1 MRKTAIFGAILGVF
15 FALFA
20 VVLDRFFP
28 PPDPRALPVSATVSD
43 RNGALLRAF
52 TVPGGQWRL
61 PARIADIDPLF
72 IEMTVAYEDRRFRY
86 HPGID
91 PLALVRAAYQ
101 LVTTGRIVSGG
112 STLSMQLARL
122 LEPREDRSVAAKLRQ
137 MARAVQ
143 LEWRYSKD
151 EILAWYLT
159 LAPYGGNLEGVRA
172 ASLAYFGKEPR
183 ELSVAE
189 AALLVAL
196 PQSPESRR
204 PDRNNTQISDARSR
218 VLARMK
224 TAGVVTAPDAELA
237 MAQAMPTAR
246 LNLPVFAA
254 HASFEAKNSGETRLT
269 IDRNMQ
275 EAAEKIAL
283 RHAKALGPQLSVA
296 ILIADH
302 RSGEILARV
311 GSAALFD
318 EGRKGWIDMTR
329 AIRSPGSTL
338 KPFIYALAFDNG
350 IAEARTLIEDRPE
363 DFGGYR
369 PKNFTED
376 FRGTVTLREALQ
388 LSLNIPAV
396 KLLDAAGPLRL
407 VSLFR
412 NAGVSPHLPRD
423 ANPTLAIALGGLGV
437 TLEELVT
444 LYTALPRGGT
454 PAQLREAM
462 SLGGEAREQA
472 PSNALFGPAASW
484 QVADI
489 LSGTQ
494 PPDGMKERGIAY
506 KTGTSYGYRDAWAV
520 GFDGRLVIG
529 VWVGRADGTA
539 VPDLTGRKAAAPILF
554 ETFDAVAPVPT
565 RLVAPKDF
573 RVASA
578 VPKPL
583 QRFDRPSGPRKTV
596 TAPPAIVFPPDGASV
611 ARGKSA
617 AGDLRPVVLK
627 LQGGTAPF
635 NWLVDGRPVGA
646 AARQRQI
653 AWMPEG
659 TGYSRLT
666 VIDSEGRSATVGI
679 YLAGME

>member
-1 MRKTAIFGAILGVF
+1 MFGAILGVF
-15 FALFA
+15 LALFA
-20 VVLDRFFP
+20 VVLDRIFP
-28 PPDPRALPVSATVSD
+28 PPDPRDLPVSATVSD

-52 TVPGGQWRL
+52 TVSGGQWRL
-61 PARIADIDPLF
+61 PARIADIDPLLVA
-72 IEMTVAYEDRRFRY
+72 MTVAYEDRRFRY
-86 HPGID
+86 HPGVD
-91 PLALVRAAYQ
+91 PLALARAAYQ
-101 LVTTGRIVSGG
+101 LVTNGRIVSGG

-122 LEPREDRSVAAKLRQ
+122 LEPREDRSIAAKLRQ
-137 MARAVQ
+137 MARAFQ
-143 LEWRYSKD
+143 LEWRYSKN

-183 ELSVAE
+183 KLGVGE

-204 PDRNNTQISDARSR
+204 PDRSKSQISEARGR

-224 TAGVVTAPDAELA
+224 AAGVITAPDAEIAL
-237 MAQAMPTAR
+237 AQALPSAR

-254 HASFEAKNSGETRLT
+254 HASFEAKSAGETRLT
-269 IDRNMQ
+269 IDRSMQ
-275 EAAEKIAL
+275 EAAEKIAF
-283 RHAKALGPQLSVA
+283 RRAKTLGPQLSVA
-296 ILIADH
+296 VMIVDH

-329 AIRSPGSTL
+329 AVRSPGSTL

-369 PKNFTED
+369 PKNFTQD

-407 VSLFR
+407 MSLFR

-444 LYTALPRGGT
+444 LYTALPRGGM
-454 PAQLREAM
+454 PAQLRETM
-462 SLGGEAREQA
+462 SLGGEAREHA
-472 PSNALFGPAASW
+472 ASNVLFGPAASW

-494 PPDGMKERGIAY
+494 PPDGMKDRGIAY
-506 KTGTSYGYRDAWAV
+506 KTGTSYGFRDTWAV

-529 VWVGRADGTA
+529 VWVGRPDGTA

-554 ETFDAVAPVPT
+554 ETFDAVSPQATKLIMPQ
-565 RLVAPKDF
+565 DF
-573 RVASA
+573 RLADA

-583 QRFDRPSGPRKTV
+583 QRFDRPSGSLKTV
-596 TAPPAIVFPPDGASV
+596 TAAPAIVFPPDGASV
-611 ARGKSA
+611 ARSKSA
-617 AGDLRPVVLK
+617 AGDLRPVILK

-646 AARQRQI
+646 PARQRQKS
-653 AWMPEG
+653 WMPQG
-659 TGYSRLT
+659 AGYSRLT
-666 VIDSEGRSATVGI
+666 VIDSEGRSASVGI

>member
-1 MRKTAIFGAILGVF
+1 MTA
-15 FALFA
+15 
-20 VVLDRFFP
+20 
-28 PPDPRALPVSATVSD
+28 
-43 RNGALLRAF
+43 
-52 TVPGGQWRL
+52 
-61 PARIADIDPLF
+61 
-72 IEMTVAYEDRRFRY
+72 AYEDRRFRY
-86 HPGID
+86 HPGVD
-91 PLALVRAAYQ
+91 PLALARATYQ
-101 LVTTGRIVSGG
+101 LVTNGRIVSGG

-122 LEPREDRSVAAKLRQ
+122 LEPREDRSVGAKLRQ
-137 MARAVQ
+137 MARALQ

-151 EILAWYLT
+151 EILTWYLT

-183 ELSVAE
+183 KLSVAE

-204 PDRNNTQISDARSR
+204 PDRGRTQISEARSR
-218 VLARMK
+218 VLARMMA
-224 TAGVVTAPDAELA
+224 AGIITPPDAEVA
-237 MAQAMPTAR
+237 AAQSLPTAR

-254 HASFEAKNSGETRLT
+254 HASFEAKSAGETRLT
-269 IDRNMQ
+269 IDRAMQ

-283 RHAKALGPQLSVA
+283 RHAKTLGPQLSVA
-296 ILIADH
+296 VMIADH

-350 IAEARTLIEDRPE
+350 IAEPRTLIEDRPE

-369 PKNFTED
+369 PRNFTED

-412 NAGVSPHLPRD
+412 NAGVNPHLPRD
-423 ANPTLAIALGGLGV
+423 ASPTLAIALGGLGV
-437 TLEELVT
+437 TLEDLMS
-444 LYTALPRGGT
+444 LYTALPRGGA
-454 PAQLREAM
+454 PAQLRDTM
-462 SLGGEAREQA
+462 SLGGEAREHSA
-472 PSNALFGPAASW
+472 GSVMFGPAASW
-484 QVADI
+484 QVVDI
-489 LSGTQ
+489 LTGTQ
-494 PPDGMKERGIAY
+494 PPDGMKDRGIAY
-506 KTGTSYGYRDAWAV
+506 KTGTSYGYRDAWAI
-520 GFDGRLVIG
+520 GFDGRLAIG
-529 VWVGRADGTA
+529 VWVGRPDGTA

-554 ETFDAVAPVPT
+554 ETFDAVSPVPT
-565 RLVAPKDF
+565 KLIAPRDF
-573 RVASA
+573 RIASA
-578 VPKPL
+578 VPRTL
-583 QRFDRPSGPRKTV
+583 QRFDRPSGPSKAI
-596 TAPPAIVFPPDGASV
+596 TAAPAIIFPPDGASL
-611 ARGKSA
+611 ARSKSA
-617 AGDLRPVVLK
+617 AGELRPVVLK

-653 AWMPEG
+653 SWMPQSG
-659 TGYSRLT
+659 GYSTLT
-666 VIDSEGRSATVGI
+666 VIDSAGRSDSIGI